1 MKTRLIT
8 ILAATALAIAALA
21 FAGCDR
27 SIDDINP
34 EPISQ
39 GATGPG
45 TAWVTLGGAVPIIE
59 EPEDTTSGGDEDT
72 VIGED
77 VPDVGDA
84 FADVACSGS
93 DIYCACLAARGNDEE
108 KYGGYCNCM
117 EADQVPSLLPVAD
130 YCGCCF
136 FAFSP
141 TYPEYDGNGPDEV
154 PWGTLGES
162 GHCQEVEPPSCETA
176 Y

>member
-45 TAWVTLGGAVPIIE
+45 TVWLTLGGAVPIIE

-77 VPDVGDA
+77 IPDVGDA
-84 FADVACSGS
+84 SEDVACQG
-93 DIYCACLAARGNDEE
+93 DEVFCNCLAEKGNNADYTE
-108 KYGGYCNCM
+108 YCNCM
-117 EADQVPSLLPVAD
+117 SASTVRGMDNET
-130 YCGCCF
+130 YCGCCYF
-136 FAFSP
+136 GYDDSF
-141 TYPEYDGNGPDEV
+141 PEYDGSEGSDEAWSFLV
-154 PWGTLGES
+154 VGT
-162 GHCQEVEPPSCETA
+162 CDPQEFYPPCH
-176 Y
+176 YDD